1 MSVFDEIRS
10 ACAAVAERAR
20 LVRIDEARLPH
31 FVKEL
36 VASPPDDDVDPT
48 RRPWRD
54 PETTLAFVVTVDAVN
69 FGSGWFPVLRK
80 RDGRSGYRT
89 IAGALEA
96 RFRDAGPFSAHELQT
111 LTPARCAELFDQP
124 TGTEVDALMAH
135 FSRALVDLGAW
146 LERRFAGSFATMVE
160 AAEGRAETLVSL
172 LCEMPLYRDVAAY
185 DELQVPFYKRAQ
197 ITAWDLASAF
207 SGEGHGA
214 FRDLDSLTL
223 FADNLVPHVLR
234 RSGVLH
240 YAPELGDRIDA
251 GVRLEPGSLE
261 EVEIRAC
268 AVEVV
273 ERCVA
278 LARAEG
284 HDVNAARLDGW
295 LWNRGQSPEIKA
307 HPRHR
312 ARSVFY

>member
-1 MSVFDEIRS
+1 VFDAIR
-10 ACAAVAERAR
+10 AGCAEVAKRAR
-20 LVRIDEARLPH
+20 SVRIDDARLREFALELAANPPH
-31 FVKEL
+31 ED
-36 VASPPDDDVDPT
+36 ADPS
-48 RRPWRD
+48 RQSWAE

-80 RDGRSGYRT
+80 REGRSGYRT

-96 RFRDAGPFSAHELQT
+96 RFQQEGPFSARELRAF
-111 LTPARCAELFDQP
+111 TPARCATLFDQP

-135 FSRALVDLGAW
+135 FSRALTDLGDW
-146 LERRFAGSFATMVE
+146 LERRFAGSFVGMVE
-160 AAEGRAETLVSL
+160 AADGRAETLLAL
-172 LCEMPLYRDVAAY
+172 LDEMPLYHDVSHY
-185 DELQVPFYKRAQ
+185 DELRVPFYKRAQ

-207 SGEGHGA
+207 GRQGYGR
-214 FRDLDSLTL
+214 FDDLDSLTL

-240 YAPELGDRIDA
+240 YTPELAARIDD
-251 GVRLEPGSLE
+251 GTRLEAGSHE
-261 EVEIRAC
+261 EIEIRAS
-268 AVEVV
+268 AVVVV

-278 LARAEG
+278 IARAAG

-307 HPRHR
+307 YPRHR
-312 ARSVFY
+312 ARSVYY